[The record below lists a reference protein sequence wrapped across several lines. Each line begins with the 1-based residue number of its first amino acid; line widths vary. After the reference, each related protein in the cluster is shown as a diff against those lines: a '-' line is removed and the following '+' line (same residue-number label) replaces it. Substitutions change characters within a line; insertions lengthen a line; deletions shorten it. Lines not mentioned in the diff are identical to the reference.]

1 MSPILQYKPIQ
12 IKMVSRFVSNSKPKN
27 KKNGPYGRAHLSIS
41 KAVQQSSSL
50 KSRKAMGRRIG
61 TKRNRQKRDV
71 HIIHKAG
78 PDIIGKFFYYQ
89 WDVSKIAGQEIM
101 VTPDSNR
108 CDVIDV
114 SKFKVIN
121 TSCISRNA
129 VVLDGDDN
137 NNFIFAKLAKIQSNE
152 CMGGRKGLNKI
163 RRSFSTMKKIKPN
176 QRRGKNAMALSSSYK
191 LFGYRKEQ
199 LGKVNGKY
207 VFKNNSNGKHSID
220 TFNNISFLY
229 CNLSYNMEIAARRI
243 GNSLYET
250 GVYEIIQSHSNV
262 PTAGISK
269 DVEDSK
275 RTKTMATAL
284 AVGEN
289 YWSKSHTDNDFYYT
303 ALSVLSKNIE
313 DNDKILYYFIFPKF
327 KLMVPMTSG
336 DVLLFNPSITH
347 SCSNPSLTDSYIF
360 SSYVSKKTVLTA
372 EVTMENERTKK
383 HK

>member
-1 MSPILQYKPIQ
+1 M
-12 IKMVSRFVSNSKPKN
+12 
-27 KKNGPYGRAHLSIS
+27 
-41 KAVQQSSSL
+41 
-50 KSRKAMGRRIG
+50 
-61 TKRNRQKRDV
+61 
-71 HIIHKAG
+71 
-78 PDIIGKFFYYQ
+78 
-89 WDVSKIAGQEIM
+89 E
-101 VTPDSNR
+101 
-108 CDVIDV
+108 
-114 SKFKVIN
+114 
-121 TSCISRNA
+121 
-129 VVLDGDDN
+129 
-137 NNFIFAKLAKIQSNE
+137 
-152 CMGGRKGLNKI
+152 
-163 RRSFSTMKKIKPN
+163 
-176 QRRGKNAMALSSSYK
+176 MAA
-191 LFGYRKEQ
+191 
-199 LGKVNGKY
+199 
-207 VFKNNSNGKHSID
+207 
-220 TFNNISFLY
+220 
-229 CNLSYNMEIAARRI
+229 CRI

-289 YWSKSHTDNDFYYT
+289 YWSKSHTDYDFYYT

-347 SCSNPSLTDSYIF
+347 SCSNLSLTDSYIF

>member
-1 MSPILQYKPIQ
+1 M
-12 IKMVSRFVSNSKPKN
+12 
-27 KKNGPYGRAHLSIS
+27 
-41 KAVQQSSSL
+41 QQSSSL
-50 KSRKAMGRRIG
+50 KSRKAIGRRLG
-61 TKRNRQKRDV
+61 KKRNRQKRDV
-71 HIIHKAG
+71 HVVKSAG
-78 PDIIGKFFYYQ
+78 PDFSGKFLYYE
-89 WDVSKIAGQEIM
+89 WDSKIAAQEIM
-101 VTPDSNR
+101 FPLNSNR
-108 CDVIDV
+108 CEMIDV

-121 TSCISRNA
+121 TSCISRHA
-129 VVLDGDDN
+129 VVLDGENN
-137 NNFIFAKLAKIQSNE
+137 NNFIFAKVAKTQSNE

-163 RRSFSTMKKIKPN
+163 RRSFPTMKKIKPN

-207 VFKNNSNGKHSID
+207 VFKNNTNCKYSID
-220 TFNNISFLY
+220 TIDNISFLY
-229 CNLSYNMEIAARRI
+229 CNLSYNMEMAARRI

-250 GVYEIIQSHSNV
+250 GVYEIIQSHSSV
-262 PTAGISK
+262 PSVGNPK
-269 DVEDSK
+269 NVEDAK
-275 RTKTMATAL
+275 REKTMATAL

-303 ALSVLSKNIE
+303 ALSVLSKKSE

-327 KLMVPMTSG
+327 KLMVPMASG

-372 EVTMENERTKK
+372 EVTMENERRNK
-383 HK
+383 H

>member
-1 MSPILQYKPIQ
+1 
-12 IKMVSRFVSNSKPKN
+12 
-27 KKNGPYGRAHLSIS
+27 
-41 KAVQQSSSL
+41 
-50 KSRKAMGRRIG
+50 
-61 TKRNRQKRDV
+61 
-71 HIIHKAG
+71 
-78 PDIIGKFFYYQ
+78 
-89 WDVSKIAGQEIM
+89 
-101 VTPDSNR
+101 
-108 CDVIDV
+108 
-114 SKFKVIN
+114 
-121 TSCISRNA
+121 
-129 VVLDGDDN
+129 
-137 NNFIFAKLAKIQSNE
+137 
-152 CMGGRKGLNKI
+152 
-163 RRSFSTMKKIKPN
+163 
-176 QRRGKNAMALSSSYK
+176 MALSTSYK
-191 LFGYRKEQ
+191 LFGHRKEQ

-336 DVLLFNPSITH
+336 DVLLFNPAITH